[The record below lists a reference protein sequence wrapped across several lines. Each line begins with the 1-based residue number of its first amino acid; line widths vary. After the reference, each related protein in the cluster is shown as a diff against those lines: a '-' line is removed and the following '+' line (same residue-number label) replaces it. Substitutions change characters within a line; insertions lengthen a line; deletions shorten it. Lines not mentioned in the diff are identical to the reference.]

1 MIMRHKHSHSK
12 SYTMP
17 VYHVDKEAIQA
28 SAQEE
33 YEGDNRIDHTGTKSL
48 EMDHQQAAQNDT
60 NTSK

>member
-1 MIMRHKHSHSK
+1 
-12 SYTMP
+12 MP

-28 SAQEE
+28 SAQKE
-33 YEGDNRIDHTGTKSL
+33 YEEDNRIDHTGTKSL

>member
-12 SYTMP
+12 NYTMQ
-17 VYHVDKEAIQA
+17 VFHVDKEADRA

-33 YEGDNRIDHTGTKSL
+33 YEEDNRIDHTGTKSL
-48 EMDHQQAAQNDT
+48 EMDHQQALQNDT